1 MKRWVKRGLV
11 LVVAGFLAIQFVP
24 YGRDH
29 SNPPVVAEAAWD
41 SDLTRDLAIRAC
53 FDCHSNETAWPWYS
67 NIAPIS
73 WAVQRDVEAGRD
85 ELNFSEWH
93 RSQDGDKAAETVRD
107 GSMPPRQYLLLHPE
121 ARLPQEQLAALEV
134 GLAATLG
141 DKEAPGERS
150 DDGDDG
156 D

>member
-1 MKRWVKRGLV
+1 MRGLV
-11 LVVAGFLAIQFVP
+11 VVVAGFLAIQFVP

-29 SNPPVVAEAAWD
+29 THPPVVAEPAWD

-107 GSMPPRQYLLLHPE
+107 KSMPPRQYLLTHPE
-121 ARLPQEQLAALEV
+121 A
-134 GLAATLG
+134 
-141 DKEAPGERS
+141 
-150 DDGDDG
+150 
-156 D
+156 